1 VTEFEEEMLARLV
14 AQEMMLVSTMGLLF
28 AMTGND
34 PNWEKMKAIL
44 SSIQQIAETQQLQ
57 LPPSVKTKLTAVLSD
72 MCSQVAEAAIGH
84 RGTGPR
90 AN

>member
-1 VTEFEEEMLARLV
+1 MTEFEEEMLARLV

-44 SSIQQIAETQQLQ
+44 AGIQQISATQHHQ
-57 LPPSVKTKLTAVLSD
+57 LPPNVQKKMEAVLSD
-72 MCSQVAEAAIGH
+72 MCGQVAEAAIGH
-84 RGTGPR
+84 RGTDR
-90 AN
+90 RSN